1 MHSKTLLLWSKAIP
15 NNQPTYDDIRIFAQS
30 LLVDNRSMRVG
41 EAYMMA
47 LLVVDKHLYDKIK
60 GSDVDPSITDNN
72 MREFNFYL
80 AKVGIR

>member
-1 MHSKTLLLWSKAIP
+1 MSS
-15 NNQPTYDDIRIFAQS
+15 NQPTYDDIRVLAQS

-41 EAYMMA
+41 EAYMVA

-60 GSDVDPSITDNN
+60 GSDVDPSVSDNN
-72 MREFNFYL
+72 MREFNLYL